1 VKAPPFAYA
10 RAESLDD
17 ALALLADGGEDAKL
31 LAGGQSLVP
40 LLAYRL
46 ARPSHLVDIDGV
58 AGLDGIAAAGDTLE
72 LGALVRHARLER
84 AELAGAWG
92 LLAEAAGH
100 VGHLPI
106 RTRGTL
112 GGSLAHA
119 DPSAEL
125 PVAVLALDGRIVATS
140 TRGEREI
147 EATAFFAGPFTTSLA
162 PDEAL
167 RAVRMP
173 APPGRS
179 AGAFAEFAIRAGDF
193 ALAAA
198 AVAVAVDDAGR
209 VAWGR
214 VALGGVD
221 ATPVRAPDAER
232 ELAGAAL
239 TDETIRAAATA
250 AAAGCN
256 PFDDHVADAAYRR
269 ELVAVLVR
277 DALVRVREAL
287 AP

>member
-10 RAESLDD
+10 RAESLEE
-17 ALALLADGGEDAKL
+17 ALALLAEVGDDAKL

-40 LLAYRL
+40 LLAYRVV
-46 ARPSHLVDIDGV
+46 RPSHLVDIGGV
-58 AGLDGIAAAGDTLE
+58 GGLDGIVAGEDLLE

-84 AELAGAWG
+84 AELPGAWR

-100 VGHLPI
+100 IGHFPI

-125 PVAVLALDGRIVATS
+125 PVAVLALDGRIVAES
-140 TRGEREI
+140 ARGEREL
-147 EATAFFAGPFTTSLA
+147 EASEFFAGPFTTALA
-162 PDEAL
+162 PDEAVA
-167 RAVRMP
+167 AVRIP

-179 AGAFAEFAIRAGDF
+179 AGAFAEFAVRAGDF

-198 AVAVAVDDAGR
+198 AAAVAVDDAGR
-209 VAWGR
+209 VAWAR
-214 VALGGVD
+214 IALGAVD

-232 ELAGAAL
+232 ALMGAELGDDAIGAA
-239 TDETIRAAATA
+239 A
-250 AAAGCN
+250 AAAGAGCD
-256 PFDDHVADAAYRR
+256 PFVDAAYRR

-277 DALVRVREAL
+277 DALVRVRAEL
-287 AP
+287 AA